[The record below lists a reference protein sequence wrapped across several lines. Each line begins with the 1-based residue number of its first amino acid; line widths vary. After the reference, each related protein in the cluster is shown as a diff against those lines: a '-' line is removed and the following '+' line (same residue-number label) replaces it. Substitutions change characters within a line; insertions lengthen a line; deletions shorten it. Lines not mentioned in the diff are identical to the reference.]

1 MNGQPSAVH
10 TGEELPI
17 LPLRASL
24 MFPREIARLVVSRE
38 RNASMLASLTEADH
52 RLVVVAQRDP
62 AVETPELGDLY
73 GIGTAATVMRV
84 GQLPGGTGLL
94 VIAEGLCRVRLAP
107 AASSATGALHARV
120 EVLEDAAP
128 PDDIAFAALVESVR
142 SIFSE
147 VVAHSPHLS
156 SDLLPLVEEFR
167 EPSLLSDVVAA
178 HLAWLPLQVRQD
190 LLEATDLRTRLN
202 KLVEV
207 LGKEHEGLELQ
218 ERIRTQIK
226 DRFVGQQRE
235 TFLREELKAI
245 QEELGERDP
254 EEREM
259 QQLRERIATLPLPD
273 EAKREVEREL
283 KRLQGLPVAAAETAV
298 VRTWLD
304 LLVALPWGKLTA
316 QQIDVHRAQQILD
329 EDHDDLVK
337 VKERIVEHL
346 AVHQLRP
353 VSKAPILCFVG
364 PPGVGKT
371 SLGQS
376 IARALGRA
384 FVRVSLGGTHD
395 EAEIR
400 GHRRTY
406 VGALPGQIILGM
418 RRAGTSDP
426 VFMLDEIDKM
436 GRDFHGDPGAALLEA
451 LDPEQNVAFRDHYL
465 DVPYDLSHVLFI
477 TTANTLETVPA
488 TLLDRMEVIEL
499 PGYSEEEKL
508 LIAQH
513 HLVPRQIRENGLD
526 PARIHFG
533 DPALVEIIRS
543 YTREAGVRNLER
555 EVGRICRKHARTV
568 AAEGPSLLE
577 VTPEVVRQKLGAPLH
592 QTETELTKRTR
603 IPGVAVG
610 LAWTPQGGDVLFV
623 EAKLLPRGR
632 GEFIVT
638 GQVGEVM
645 QESMRTALSWLRSS
659 AGQLGL
665 DPGAFKHNDVHVHVP
680 AGAVHKDGPSAGV
693 AIAAALCSLLRGVP
707 VRPFVALTGEIT
719 LSGHLLPVGG
729 LKEKV
734 LAGRRSGVKEIVLPA
749 LNEPQLL
756 EDVPEELRAGIRF
769 HFVDT
774 LDEALDRVLERP
786 VVPAPLAARA

>member
-1 MNGQPSAVH
+1 MDGQTAVRS
-10 TGEELPI
+10 GEELPV

-24 MFPREIARLVVSRE
+24 MFPHEIARLVVSRE
-38 RNASMLASLTEADH
+38 RTASMLASLTESDH
-52 RLVVVAQRDP
+52 RVVVAVQRD
-62 AVETPELGDLY
+62 ARIEDPEVADLY
-73 GIGTAATVMRV
+73 AIGTAATVMRV
-84 GQLPGGTGLL
+84 AQLPGGTGLL
-94 VIAEGLCRVRLAP
+94 VIAEGLCRVRLGP
-107 AASSATGALHARV
+107 AASTGRPLRTRV
-120 EVLEDAAP
+120 ETLEDAAP
-128 PDDIAFAALVESVR
+128 PQDVEFTALVQSVR
-142 SIFSE
+142 DLFSD
-147 VVAHSPHLS
+147 VVARSPHLS
-156 SDLLPLVEEFR
+156 NDLLPLTEETR
-167 EPSLLSDVVAA
+167 DASLLSDVIAA
-178 HLAWLPLQVRQD
+178 HLAWLPVEVRQG
-190 LLEATDLRTRLN
+190 LLEATDLRTRLK

-207 LGKEHEGLELQ
+207 LGKEREGLELQ

-226 DRFVGQQRE
+226 ERFVGEQRQA
-235 TFLREELKAI
+235 FLREELKAI
-245 QEELGERDP
+245 QEELGEREP
-254 EEREM
+254 EAREL
-259 QQLRERIATLPLPD
+259 QQLQERIAGLPLPD
-273 EAKREVEREL
+273 EAKREAEREL
-283 KRLQGLPVAAAETAV
+283 KRLQALPAAAAETAV

-316 QQIDVHRAQQILD
+316 QQIDVRRAQQILD

-353 VSKAPILCFVG
+353 VSKGPILCFVG

-451 LDPEQNVAFRDHYL
+451 LDPEQNAAFRDHYL

-488 TLLDRMEVIEL
+488 TLLDRMEVLEL
-499 PGYSEEEKL
+499 PGYAEEEKL
-508 LIAQH
+508 QIAQH
-513 HLVPRQIRENGLD
+513 HLLPRQIRENGLD
-526 PARIHFG
+526 PERIRFS
-533 DPALVEIIRS
+533 DQALIEIIRS

-555 EVGRICRKHARTV
+555 EIGRICRKQARNV

-577 VTPEVVRQKLGAPLH
+577 VTPEIVRQKLGAPPH

-603 IPGVAVG
+603 VPGVAVG
-610 LAWTPQGGDVLFV
+610 LAWTPHGGDVLFV

-659 AGQLGL
+659 AEQLGL

-693 AIAAALCSLLRGVP
+693 AIAAALCSLLRGTP

-734 LAGRRSGVKEIVLPA
+734 LAGRRSGVKEVVLPA
-749 LNEPQLL
+749 LNEAQLL
-756 EDVPEELRAGIRF
+756 EEVPEELRAGIRF

-774 LDEALDRVLERP
+774 LDEALDRVLEHRGP
-786 VVPAPLAARA
+786 PPAVAARA